1 MLFLYSLIYLLG
13 LLLLFPKE
21 YLKRPKSLRRV
32 WLKEKLGLGER
43 PTFSSELPVIWVHA
57 VSVGEILALA
67 PLLEKLASS
76 YNILLTTITDT
87 GKKVALERYRHLPIR
102 VYYLPFDLKCLVK
115 NFIKKISPKALLITE
130 TELWPNLII
139 TASKFMPIALI
150 NGRMSD
156 RSFKGYLR
164 FKRFFKPLLERFTLM
179 ALQEEKYRSF
189 FQALGAKPERI
200 FVTGNMKFDLQPL
213 AKDFPELENL
223 PKPIII
229 AGSTHDP
236 EEVLITQAFLKIS
249 KGGTLILVPRH
260 PERYTEVEEK
270 IKALLP
276 KDIAFSR
283 YSGISPQGL
292 NKTQKAIILLF
303 DKMGFLS
310 SLYRIGDIAIIGGSF
325 IPHGGQNPLEALY
338 WQKPVITGPHMEN
351 FPFVRE
357 FVEKGGVIQVTAE
370 NLSFYLDEL
379 LTYPEKAKAIA
390 KRGYELLQE
399 KRGSTEKTLKLL
411 KTYLKI

>member
-43 PTFSSELPVIWVHA
+43 PTFSRELPVIWVHA

-164 FKRFFKPLLERFTLM
+164 LKRFFKPLLERFTLM

-283 YSGISPQGL
+283 YSEISPQGL

>member
-13 LLLLFPKE
+13 LLFLFPKE

-43 PTFSSELPVIWVHA
+43 PTFSRDLPVIWVHA

-67 PLLEKLASS
+67 PLLEKLTSS
-76 YNILLTTITDT
+76 YNVLLTTITDT
-87 GKKVALERYRHLPIR
+87 GKKVALERYRHLPVR

-115 NFIKKISPKALLITE
+115 NLIKKISPKALLITE
-130 TELWPNLII
+130 TELWPNLIM

-164 FKRFFKPLLERFTLM
+164 LKRFFKPLLERFTLM

-200 FVTGNMKFDLQPL
+200 FVTGNMKFDLQPV

-236 EEVLITQAFLKIS
+236 EEVLITQVVLKIS

-260 PERYTEVEEK
+260 PERYTEVEAK

-283 YSGISPQGL
+283 YSEISPQGL
-292 NKTQKAIILLF
+292 IKTQKALILLF

-310 SLYRIGDIAIIGGSF
+310 SLYRIGDLAIIGGSF

-357 FVEKGGVIQVTAE
+357 FVEKGGLIQVTVE

-379 LTYPEKAKAIA
+379 LTNPEKAKAIA

-399 KRGSTEKTLKLL
+399 KRGATEKTFKLL

>member
-1 MLFLYSLIYLLG
+1 MLSLYSLIYLLG

-43 PTFSSELPVIWVHA
+43 PTFSRELPVIWAHA

-164 FKRFFKPLLERFTLM
+164 LKRFFKPLLERFTLM

-200 FVTGNMKFDLQPL
+200 FVTGNMKFDLQPV

-270 IKALLP
+270 TKALLP

-283 YSGISPQGL
+283 YSEISPQGL
-292 NKTQKAIILLF
+292 NKTQKGLILLF